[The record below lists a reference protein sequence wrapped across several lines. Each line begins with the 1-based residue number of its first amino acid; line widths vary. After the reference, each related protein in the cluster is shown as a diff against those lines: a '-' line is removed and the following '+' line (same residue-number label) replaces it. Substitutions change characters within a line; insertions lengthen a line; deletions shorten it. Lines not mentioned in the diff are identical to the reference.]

1 MKRSW
6 SSQLY
11 KCILYLYPDRFK
23 LEFAEEMQAVFDQV
37 LDEAGKGG
45 WVGEIQLILKEIGC
59 LLRTALNQ
67 RWCDTRDDILHPTA
81 GVTEVDVPPL
91 RKEIVLALLVF
102 AIPIVNVWFKTSSD
116 ISIGLLAATA
126 CILFLAGLLKGFPR
140 WSLPSFGL
148 ALSALSFVFL
158 FQWVT
163 DRLTPT
169 FLYELIPVT
178 QSASNQVIVS
188 ALWSGLMWFSLFTF
202 TITIIGLMALIQRFR
217 GFFWRVRNDW
227 TLVSYILYSGAFFTL
242 VMTFDQYHDERTY
255 AAASLLCLAT
265 GACLYMLSKRQWQRT
280 MSLLS
285 GLTLA
290 IAIVILNQWSLIP
303 SPEGK
308 YWFIWTSSTST
319 AWLETRRLLFEWG
332 WMVAILLAPIWLRSL
347 PSPDRRSRLRL

>member
-1 MKRSW
+1 MKRNW

-11 KCILYLYPDRFK
+11 KGILYLFPDRFK
-23 LEFAEEMQAVFDQV
+23 VEFADEMQAVFDQA
-37 LDEAGKGG
+37 LDEAGKRG
-45 WVGEIQLILKEIGC
+45 WTAETQLLLKEIGC

-67 RWCDTRDDILHPTA
+67 RWSDTRDDILHPPASLTD
-81 GVTEVDVPPL
+81 TDIPPL
-91 RKEIVLALLVF
+91 RKEIVLALLIF
-102 AIPIVNVWFKTSSD
+102 AIPIINVWLRTSTD

-163 DRLTPT
+163 DKLTPT
-169 FLYELIPVT
+169 FLYEFFPVA
-178 QSASNQVIVS
+178 QNASNQVIVS

-202 TITIIGLMALIQRFR
+202 TFTIIGLMALIQRFR
-217 GFFWRVRNDW
+217 VFFWRVRNDW
-227 TLVSYILYSGAFFTL
+227 TMVSYILYSGAFFTL
-242 VMTFDQYHDERTY
+242 VMTFDQYRDERTY

-290 IAIVILNQWSLIP
+290 MAVVILNQWSLNP
-303 SPEGK
+303 SPEWR
-308 YWFIWTSSTST
+308 YWLIWTGSSSA
-319 AWLETRRLLFEWG
+319 AWSETRRLLFEWG
-332 WMVAILLAPIWLRSL
+332 WMVAILLAPIWLRWL
-347 PSPDRRSRLRL
+347 PNPDRRRRSRL